1 VVKSGFEVGDL
12 VKLRWSANKQQSK
25 YHLGI
30 ILRAPSPYSKSKLF
44 KILWL
49 TKSGES
55 AIVVTESFNLELLSA
70 HEGNE
75 NRFKKYRKTD
85 E

>member
-1 VVKSGFEVGDL
+1 MASSGFEVGDL
-12 VKLRWSANKQQSK
+12 VKLRWPVSKQQSQ
-25 YHLGI
+25 YNLGI
-30 ILRAPSPYSKSKLF
+30 VLTAPSLYSKSKLF

-49 TKSGES
+49 TGSGES